1 MNSRIYTGIVAL
13 LLAQGAAHAALRAED
28 SLESQATFVQLPPQD
43 TGRLTVS
50 ACAACPTMRMDVVPT
65 SSFIV
70 NGKAVPLAAFRQILA
85 KNPQLMLT
93 VAYYKA
99 AQQLSRIIVTDQ
111 VRQ

>member
-13 LLAQGAAHAALRAED
+13 LLAQGAAAAALRAPD
-28 SLESQATFVQLPPQD
+28 TRAKQATFVQLPPQD
-43 TGRLTVS
+43 TGRLAVS
-50 ACAACPTMRMDVVPT
+50 ACAACPTLRLDVVPT

-70 NGKAVPLAAFRQILA
+70 NGKAVPLTTFRQILA
-85 KNPQLMLT
+85 RNPRLMLT